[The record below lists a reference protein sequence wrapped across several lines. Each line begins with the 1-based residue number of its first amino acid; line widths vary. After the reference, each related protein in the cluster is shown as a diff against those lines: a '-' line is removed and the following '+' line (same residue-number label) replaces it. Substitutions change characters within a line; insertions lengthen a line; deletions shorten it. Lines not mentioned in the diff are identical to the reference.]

1 MIRGEGELAYL
12 DLIDNLAEG
21 YSVENIPNLWTENE
35 NEELIKNEFRPL
47 VDPLDQLP
55 HANFDIYDDRTF
67 YRPYHGKM
75 VRCIDYELS
84 RGCIY
89 QCTFCLSVFQRESY
103 SSPKNFRREKS
114 IEKIIDEISYL
125 KKRYKLD
132 VIRYQD
138 ETFLTMKKDKLKEL
152 AKVYKKYVDLPFI
165 IEATI
170 NSIAE
175 EKIQYLKEMGC
186 LSIGFGLES
195 GSEELRK
202 NVIRKPPFTNEQALK
217 NLNIVKKYGID
228 YTIYNIIGFPEETRE
243 MIEETIEI
251 NYAVNAPYSLVSYF
265 QPWEGTKLRDTA
277 IAQGLLDS
285 DSKGLDN
292 SSDSQYGTPLKN
304 LKVSPEILKHYHDAF
319 TYYVYINKIFWPLIR
334 KYLGKRSLLAK
345 VITYFLTILLN
356 IRFKLQ

>member
-1 MIRGEGELAYL
+1 
-12 DLIDNLAEG
+12 
-21 YSVENIPNLWTENE
+21 
-35 NEELIKNEFRPL
+35 
-47 VDPLDQLP
+47 
-55 HANFDIYDDRTF
+55 
-67 YRPYHGKM
+67 
-75 VRCIDYELS
+75 
-84 RGCIY
+84 
-89 QCTFCLSVFQRESY
+89 
-103 SSPKNFRREKS
+103 
-114 IEKIIDEISYL
+114 
-125 KKRYKLD
+125 
-132 VIRYQD
+132 
-138 ETFLTMKKDKLKEL
+138 
-152 AKVYKKYVDLPFI
+152 
-165 IEATI
+165 
-170 NSIAE
+170 
-175 EKIQYLKEMGC
+175 MGC

-243 MIEETIEI
+243 MIEETIGI

-265 QPWEGTKLRDTA
+265 QPWEGTKLRDAA

-292 SSDSQYGTPLKN
+292 SSDSQYGTSLKN

-334 KYLGKRSLLAK
+334 KYVGKKSLLAK

-356 IRFKLQ
+356 NRFKLQ